1 MTSVHRRALALL
13 LLTACPHAGEGRIEY
28 VVPRRDTV
36 PLVVPGILSAHFSR
50 DDEKTPADADAI
62 VLVFDRELDAA
73 SLTGRAFM
81 IVMGDGS
88 RVRAREAVLAPASED
103 DENRTVTLW
112 GDFGDPQHRPPTD
125 AVIIE
130 PVWDEAGGSLLG
142 AASKIAAF
150 AEGPQV
156 IAALAL
162 PSSPTRCA
170 GAASVVRM
178 YWSDELRGV
187 EPADLARIELVL
199 ADGSAKAPVALDD
212 DAATGTDSVDDNV
225 LDLCVGEAAEV
236 RELRVAANAFT
247 DPSGHPNAAV
257 RVSIAAPDSG
267 RAVAFAVPDSG

>member
-1 MTSVHRRALALL
+1 MVRRAVLTLTVLLAI
-13 LLTACPHAGEGRIEY
+13 AGCHRAPPRGRVEY
-28 VVPRRDTV
+28 VVPRRETL

-50 DDEKTPADADAI
+50 DDERTPADADAI

-81 IVMGDGS
+81 VVMGDGS

-142 AASKIAAF
+142 AATKVDAF
-150 AEGPQV
+150 TQGPRV
-156 IAALAL
+156 IAALAVPPL
-162 PSSPTRCA
+162 PTRCQ
-170 GAASVVRM
+170 GAASAVRL

-187 EPADLARIELVL
+187 DADDLGRIELLL
-199 ADGSAKAPVALDD
+199 ADGGTKAPVALDD
-212 DAATGTDSVDDNV
+212 DAASGTDAVDDNV
-225 LDLCVGEAAEV
+225 LDLCVGERSEV
-236 RELRVAANAFT
+236 RELRVAAGAFT
-247 DPSGHPNAAV
+247 DPSGHPNGVV
-257 RVSIAAPDSG
+257 RVSVTQSG
-267 RAVAFAVPDSG
+267 